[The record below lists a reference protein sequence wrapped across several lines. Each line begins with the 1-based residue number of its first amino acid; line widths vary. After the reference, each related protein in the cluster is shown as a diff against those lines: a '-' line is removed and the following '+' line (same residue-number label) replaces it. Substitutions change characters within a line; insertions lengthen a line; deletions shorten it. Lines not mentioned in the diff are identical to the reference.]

1 MFSTRLAMVCV
12 AALLSL
18 PLAAQTKYAV
28 INSQKA
34 VAETAELKKAQA
46 ELEAKYRSRA
56 QALEKVQRELQDIQ
70 AQLENAG
77 KLSQEGV
84 QELQSRGQRRQREAQ
99 RLSEDLQADV
109 ERDRNEILQRAAG
122 RMQEIVKKLAE
133 AKGLD
138 MVVDISNTVYFKPAL
153 ELTAEATTE
162 YDKAHPVK

>member
-1 MFSTRLAMVCV
+1 MFSTRLATVCV

>member
-1 MFSTRLAMVCV
+1 MFSTRLATVCV

-46 ELEAKYRSRA
+46 DLEAKYRSRA

>member
-1 MFSTRLAMVCV
+1 MFSTRLATVCA

-34 VAETAELKKAQA
+34 VADTAELKKAQA
-46 ELEAKYRSRA
+46 DLEAKYRTRA

-77 KLSQEGV
+77 KLSAEGV
-84 QELQSRGQRRQREAQ
+84 QELQSRGARRQREAQ

-109 ERDRNEILQRAAG
+109 DRDRNDILQRAAT
-122 RMQEIVKKLAE
+122 RMQDIVKKIAE
-133 AKGLD
+133 AKSLD
-138 MVVDISNTVYFKPAL
+138 MVVDVSNTVYFKPSL
-153 ELTAEATTE
+153 DLTAEATAE
-162 YDKAHPVK
+162 FDKAHPVK

>member
-1 MFSTRLAMVCV
+1 MFSTRLATVCV

-70 AQLENAG
+70 AQLENSG

-109 ERDRNEILQRAAG
+109 ERDRNDILQRAAG

-153 ELTAEATTE
+153 ELTAEATAE

>member
-1 MFSTRLAMVCV
+1 MFSTRLATVCV

-46 ELEAKYRSRA
+46 ELEAKYRTRA

-77 KLSQEGV
+77 KLSPEGV

-109 ERDRNEILQRAAG
+109 DRDRNEILQRAAG

-153 ELTAEATTE
+153 ELTTEATTE